1 MNERFVTSRK
11 KLVGSI
17 FVLILILLVFSI
29 GCRQTKTNTGKLS
42 GEVKVDGSSTVYPI
56 TEAVAEEFQ
65 KENPDVRVTVGTS
78 GTGGGFKKF
87 VSDEIDINDASRPIK
102 DEEIQKAKE
111 NNIEYVDFKVAYDGI
126 TIVVNPQN
134 NWAKDITADELKKIW
149 EPGSKVAKWSD
160 IRTNWPDEKIILFG
174 PDTDSG
180 TFDFFTEKIM
190 GEAGKSRAEYTA
202 SADDNVLVEGVSGEK
217 YSLGYFGYAYY
228 KENKDKVKFI
238 KVNGVAPN
246 ADTIL
251 KGTYQPLS
259 RPVFIY
265 VNTKSLRRPELSVF
279 VKYYLDNA
287 VLLVKDVGYIPI
299 PKSEYQNQLKDLEKL
314 TKE

>member
-1 MNERFVTSRK
+1 MVSRK

-17 FVLILILLVFSI
+17 FILILMLLAFSS
-29 GCRQTKTNTGKLS
+29 GCRKTKDNNSKESS
-42 GEVKVDGSSTVYPI
+42 GEVRADGSSTVYPI

-87 VSDEIDINDASRPIK
+87 VAGEIDINDASRPIK
-102 DEEIQKAKE
+102 DEEKQKAEE
-111 NNIEYVDFKVAYDGI
+111 NKIEYVDFKVAFDGI
-126 TIVVNPQN
+126 TIAVNPEN
-134 NWAKDITADELKKIW
+134 DWAKDITVDELKKTW
-149 EPGSKVAKWSD
+149 EPESKVTKWSD

-180 TFDFFTEKIM
+180 TFDFFTEKIV
-190 GEAGKSRAEYTA
+190 GEEGSSRSEYTA

-228 KENKDKVKFI
+228 KENKDKLKFL
-238 KVNGVAPN
+238 KVNGVAPGV
-246 ADTIL
+246 DTIL

-265 VNTKSLRRPELSVF
+265 VNKESLKREELSAF
-279 VKYYLDNA
+279 VKFYLENA
-287 VLLVKDVGYIPI
+287 SSLVKDVGYIPV
-299 PKSEYQNQLKDLEKL
+299 PESDYQEQLEKL
-314 TKE
+314 EELIKE

>member
-1 MNERFVTSRK
+1 MSKKIEFSRK
-11 KLVGSI
+11 
-17 FVLILILLVFSI
+17 VLIGHYIIILIILLVFST
-29 GCRQTKTNTGKLS
+29 GCRQTKTNIGKLS

-65 KENPDVRVTVGTS
+65 KENPNVRVTVGTS
-78 GTGGGFKKF
+78 GTGGGFNKF
-87 VSDEIDINDASRPIK
+87 IAGEIDVNDASRPIK
-102 DEEIQKAKE
+102 NEEKQKAEE
-111 NNIEYVDFKVAYDGI
+111 NNIKYVDFKVAYDGI

-160 IRTNWPDEKIILFG
+160 IRSDWTDEKIILFG

-190 GEAGKSRAEYTA
+190 GEAGKSRSEYTA

-228 KENKDKVKFI
+228 KENKDKLKFL

-246 ADTIL
+246 KDTIL

-265 VNTKSLRRPELSVF
+265 VNTKSFKRPELSAF
-279 VKYYLDNA
+279 VKYYINNA
-287 VLLVKDVGYIPI
+287 AQLVEDVGYVPI
-299 PKSEYQNQLKDLEKL
+299 PKIDYQDQLKELEKL